1 MTAGQLAGVRGPKAV
16 AARHLHELTR
26 HQDLAAFVLFS
37 SASAVFGGAGQG
49 NYAAANAELDALA
62 HHRRARGLPAVS
74 LGWGLWSQTGGMT
87 GELAEADL
95 RRMARSGVAALSTER
110 GLALLDAALA
120 RPEAA
125 LVPLELD
132 PAALQRQA
140 DAGELPPL
148 LAALVRRQAKR
159 AAAAAG
165 GSDPAKD
172 FQDRIG
178 ALTGADRDKALLDF
192 VQGHTALVLGHSS
205 AESVEAGRGFLE
217 LGVDSLSAVELRN
230 RLGAAVGRRLPATL
244 IFDYPTPA
252 ALAAHLG
259 EQLPDGDRSPV
270 PSVHAEIDRLEAL
283 LASVATAG
291 GERDGITARL
301 RDVLASWTTT
311 SRDRT
316 ADEAADVLEAAT
328 ADELFDL
335 LDNELGA
342 S

>member
-1 MTAGQLAGVRGPKAV
+1 V
-16 AARHLHELTR
+16 
-26 HQDLAAFVLFS
+26 
-37 SASAVFGGAGQG
+37 VFGGAGQG

-62 HHRRARGLPAVS
+62 HHRRALGLPAVS

-87 GELAEADL
+87 GEIAEADL
-95 RRMARSGVAALSTER
+95 RRMARSGVAALTTER
-110 GLALLDAALA
+110 GLDLLDAALV
-120 RPEAA
+120 RPEPA

-132 PAALQRQA
+132 PAQLQHQA

-148 LAALVRRQAKR
+148 LTALVRRQPKR
-159 AAAAAG
+159 AAAAPG
-165 GSDPAKD
+165 GTDPAKD
-172 FQDRIG
+172 FRDRIG
-178 ALTGADRDKALLDF
+178 ALTGADRDEALLEL

-270 PSVHAEIDRLEAL
+270 PPVHAEIDRLEAL
-283 LASVATAG
+283 LASVAAG
-291 GERDGITARL
+291 DGERDGITARL
-301 RDVLASWTTT
+301 RDVLSSWTAT
-311 SRDRT
+311 SRG
-316 ADEAADVLEAAT
+316 EAADVLEAAT